1 MKIFVFGCIAFI
13 FAVSFLGFKV
23 ESKQE
28 QPAPIQYRAMV
39 VFSNGDTLLRVFNK
53 KPSINRFGCI
63 AEGAADGDQDL
74 CFVRQII
81 WIETGGQ

>member
-13 FAVSFLGFKV
+13 FAVSFLFKV

-53 KPSINRFGCI
+53 KASINRFGCI
-63 AEGAADGDQDL
+63 G
-74 CFVRQII
+74 
-81 WIETGGQ
+81 